1 MKKLLFCVVALT
13 LCQGCQAQSQQE
25 QAKSFALAEQALNSG
40 NSQEAVRR
48 FDEIL
53 KTSPEYERA
62 LVLRCKAKYK
72 LQDYQGAV
80 KDAQQIL
87 AIKPNAFSEQDY
99 QAILNLG
106 ICYNNL
112 RQFKQA
118 RQYLYQAQKV
128 DSTDVRIPESL
139 AYGYLEEHDFAK
151 SIKYYSHAVELNPAS
166 KTIFYGLG
174 KSYLQANQYPE
185 AVKAYNQAIKLD
197 PAYAVAYQNRASAKY
212 LMQDLNGCCADL
224 KRCEDRGV
232 NNAQVAAFREKVCH

>member
-1 MKKLLFCVVALT
+1 MKKLLFWMMT
-13 LCQGCQAQSQQE
+13 LAFCQGCQAQSQQE
-25 QAKSFALAEQALNSG
+25 QARAFALAEQALASG
-40 NSQEAVRR
+40 NSQEAIQR

-53 KTSPEYERA
+53 KTSPDSERA
-62 LVLRCKAKYK
+62 LLLRCKAKYK
-72 LQDYQGAV
+72 LQDYQGAI

-87 AIKPNAFSEQDY
+87 AIKPNVSSEQDY
-99 QAILNLG
+99 LALLNLG

-112 RQFKQA
+112 RQFEQA

-139 AYGYLEEHDFAK
+139 GYGFSEEHDFAK
-151 SIKYYSHAVELNPAS
+151 AIKNYSHAVKLNSSS

-185 AVKAYNQAIKLD
+185 AVKAYDQAIKLD

-212 LMQDLNGCCADL
+212 LMQDLDGCCADL
-224 KRCEDRGV
+224 KRCEELGV
-232 NNAQVAAFREKVCH
+232 NNAQVVAFREKVCQ